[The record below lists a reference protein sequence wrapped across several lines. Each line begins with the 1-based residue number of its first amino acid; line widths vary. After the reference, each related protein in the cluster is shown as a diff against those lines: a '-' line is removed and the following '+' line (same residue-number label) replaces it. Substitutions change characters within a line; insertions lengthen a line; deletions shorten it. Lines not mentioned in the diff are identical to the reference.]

1 MLFKKSESPVVAIV
15 KSLAVP
21 AITVIGSGVAAYF
34 GARKGVADTV
44 EECATA
50 VQKVIP
56 TFEGLLSK
64 AEEAAEAA
72 PAAPAESE
80 ELAKYKEAIK
90 KLMADNAALK
100 DAAAQPAEAP
110 KAEAPEAPKKEKKE
124 KKAEAPKVEEPA
136 EKNNTGLIIAIVAV
150 VVVVGAGLGIVLGK
164 KKK

>member
-21 AITVIGSGVAAYF
+21 ALTIIGSGVAAYV

-64 AEEAAEAA
+64 AEEAVEATA
-72 PAAPAESE
+72 PAAPAASDDEVV
-80 ELAKYKEAIK
+80 KYKEAIK

-124 KKAEAPKVEEPA
+124 KKAEAPKVEAKTEN
-136 EKNNTGLIIAIVAV
+136 EDK
-150 VVVVGAGLGIVLGK
+150 
-164 KKK
+164 